1 MKDRLSTRITDNTP
15 EVPPWTFLTNHAHV
29 LICIARDPEAVLRD
43 VARQVGITER
53 AVQRI
58 IADLKDAGYIQ
69 LFKQGRQNRYELA
82 LSKSLRHPI
91 ESNCN
96 ISDFVNL
103 IK

>member
-1 MKDRLSTRITDNTP
+1 LKDRLSSKITEHVP

-29 LICIARDPEAVLRD
+29 LICIARDREAVLRD
-43 VARQVGITER
+43 VAKQVGITER

-58 IADLKDAGYIQ
+58 IADLKEAGYIL
-69 LFKQGRQNRYELA
+69 LFKEGRQNRYELA
-82 LSKSLRHPI
+82 LSKPLRHQI

-96 ISDFVNL
+96 VSDFVNL